1 MFYTKVLRP
10 IFFHCNP
17 EFMHDFM
24 VFFGRLFGT
33 QALVRSL
40 FRSVWGYRGPDISK
54 TVDGIRYE
62 RPVLLSAGFDCN
74 GELGQILPSISFGG
88 EEVGSVTARACAG
101 NPKPRLTRLVRNKSI
116 VVYKGLKNDGAEAI
130 AARLAKKMD
139 STGSPQETP
148 GFVVGISIA
157 QTNDEKV
164 SDAEAGLDD
173 YHATFKTMSES
184 GVGDYYTINIS
195 CPNTFGGETF
205 ATPELLTRLLERLA
219 TVPYRKPRYIKMPI
233 NLAWDDF
240 KKLLEIIDRFGYNGI
255 VIGNLNK
262 KYSALDFPEDAPRE
276 WRGGLSGKTCFELS
290 NELIR
295 KTRAAY
301 GERFTIIGVGG
312 IFSPEDALVK
322 FRAGADLVQLITGI
336 IFEGPGLIGRICDA
350 YAKEYAPTQAS
361 AQR

>member
-10 IFFHCNP
+10 IFFLCDP

-24 VFFGRLFGT
+24 LFFGRTFG
-33 QALVRSL
+33 AIAPIRFLL
-40 FRSVWGYRGPDISK
+40 ELVWGYRGPDISK
-54 TVDGIRYE
+54 TVDGIWYE
-62 RPVLLSAGFDCN
+62 RPVLLSAGFDCD

-116 VVYKGLKNDGAEAI
+116 VVYKGLKNQGSNVI
-130 AARLAKKMD
+130 AKRLASKQI
-139 STGSPQETP
+139 TR
-148 GFVVGISIA
+148 GFVIGISIA

-164 SDAEAGLDD
+164 CDAEAGIED
-173 YHATFKTMSES
+173 YHATFKIMNEM

-205 ATPELLTRLLERLA
+205 TTPELLTRLLEKLA
-219 TVPYRKPRYIKMPI
+219 TVPCSKPRYVKMPI
-233 NLAWDDF
+233 NLEWSDF
-240 KKLLEIIDRFGYNGI
+240 KKLLEIIDRFGYNGV

-262 KYSALDFPEDAPRE
+262 KYSLIDFPEDAPRE

-301 GERFTIIGVGG
+301 GKRFTIIGVGG

-336 IFEGPGLIGRICDA
+336 IFEGPGLIREICNA
-350 YAKEYAPTQAS
+350 YAKEKSCP
-361 AQR
+361 